1 LSCPCKRVFVEQ
13 RERLTNTALPALF
26 LCGGTN
32 IMIYT
37 AIFCNF
43 ATQNINEV
51 DIWSKEKR
59 SECMS
64 KIRSKDTKPELALR
78 KALFA
83 RGFRYRVNDTK
94 LPGKPDIVLPKY
106 KTVIFL
112 HGCFWH
118 RHEGCKYAYTPK
130 TNTKF
135 WVDKITSNVERDK
148 INLQKL
154 TVLGWNVLTVWE
166 CEIRHTYK
174 HDISPLIDRIEVAL
188 TAQIFP
194 KMTVKFY
201 EQREN
206 EILMVAEDIVEYQR
220 TPKQ

>member
-1 LSCPCKRVFVEQ
+1 MF
-13 RERLTNTALPALF
+13 LPLF
-26 LCGGTN
+26 
-32 IMIYT
+32 
-37 AIFCNF
+37 FCNF
-43 ATQNINEV
+43 AAQNSV
-51 DIWSKEKR
+51 LMDIWSKEKR

-64 KIRSKDTKPELALR
+64 KIRSRNTKPELALR

-83 RGFRYRVNDTK
+83 RGFRYRVNDSK

-135 WVDKITSNVERDK
+135 WVEKITSNIERDK
-148 INLQKL
+148 TNLQKL
-154 TVLGWNVLTVWE
+154 AALGWNVLTVWE

-174 HDISPLIDRIEVAL
+174 HDITLLVDRIEAAL
-188 TAQIFP
+188 LAPVQ
-194 KMTVKFY
+194 KRMSVKFY
-201 EQREN
+201 ELKED
-206 EILMVAEDIVEYQR
+206 EILMVAEDVVEYQR
-220 TPKQ
+220 TPKNKV